1 MVSII
6 PGIDIDE
13 PERTETSSGF
23 LALPKPLPVF
33 FSSAA
38 MWTLMSSIRPPG
50 NWLDSR

>member
-6 PGIDIDE
+6 PGMDIAE

-33 FSSAA
+33 FSSAVMCA
-38 MWTLMSSIRPPG
+38 
-50 NWLDSR
+50 